1 MSRNKT
7 LSVIAISSLL
17 AAGAAFAQSGGAS
30 GQAAGE
36 AAAQAATKDAQ
47 VGTSASTSTS
57 ADAGADVSQLRERI
71 EKKSE
76 RTSAQVRAKAET
88 RLDAAAQG
96 VEKTAAGQGDEKVAG
111 RLAAEF
117 GTTTQAMLDEKQA
130 LGASWGNLMIAH
142 TLASN
147 ASTDVTVEQ
156 LMQMK
161 SDGMGWGKI
170 AAGLGLNLGS
180 VVSSVGAE
188 GRVANGL
195 TKPDG
200 KVAVIHGEGARA
212 GADAHGSVHAG
223 LGADHAHA
231 GLGAGVGAGIKIGH

>member
-17 AAGAAFAQSGGAS
+17 TAGAAFAQSGGAS

-96 VEKTAAGQGDEKVAG
+96 VEKTAASQGDEKVAG

-180 VVSSVGAE
+180 VVSSVAAE

-195 TKPDG
+195 AKPDG

-212 GADAHGSVHAG
+212 GTEANGSLHAG